1 MVTYV
6 AEDRPG
12 RNDLCSCGSRKKYK
26 KCCEVGDDAKASAA
40 RRRAASI
47 QHYSYDEISPEVEAL
62 RREVEARQAGVRRR
76 LAEEYGVLINFVVPV
91 QQDDGKVWCIGNR
104 VYTGAPLDQTFHEF
118 ILQRLR
124 EALGEDWRATQ
135 AAAEAGKEHYLY
147 RCFHQYSAWTAKV
160 RAETEADVDGLW
172 SRHPSG
178 WAQYLR
184 SVAWDVASLLH
195 ATATELPEDL
205 VSRMRDPAAFQGVRY
220 EVAVAALFARLDCEI
235 KFLDDK
241 KLRGEKH
248 VEFIATHRPSGQ
260 KFAVE
265 AKSRHRTGVI
275 NVDGEPDRE
284 DPLHGDQRSVRRLFT
299 KALEKEVGGL
309 PYLIFI
315 DINAPVGLGA
325 VGLEGKW
332 QSQVKAWMDRFPSPT
347 AEQPA
352 SYNGLYV
359 TNFSPQYDGEHMALG
374 GEWLE
379 VRPRFA
385 STLFDVDLFGA
396 IEYALDRFEKV
407 PEIGIDGELL

>member
-12 RNDLCSCGSRKKYK
+12 RNDLCSCGSGKKYK
-26 KCCEVGDDAKASAA
+26 KCCEAGDQAEMSAA
-40 RRRAASI
+40 RQRAASI
-47 QHYSYDEISPEVEAL
+47 QGYSYDEISPEVEAL
-62 RREVEARQAGVRRR
+62 RRNTEARQAGVRRR
-76 LAEEYGVLINFVVPV
+76 LAEEYGVLINFVAPV
-91 QQDDGKVWCIGNR
+91 QQGDGKVWCIGNR
-104 VYTGAPLDQTFHEF
+104 VYTGAPPNQTFHEF

-124 EALGEDWRATQ
+124 EMLGEDWRATQ

-147 RCFHQYSAWTAKV
+147 RCFREYNAWTARV
-160 RAETEADVDGLW
+160 SEETEASADGFW
-172 SRHPSG
+172 SGHPSG

-195 ATATELPEDL
+195 ATAVDLPEAL
-205 VSRMRDPAAFQGVRY
+205 VSRMRDPVAFQGARY
-220 EVAVAALFARLDCEI
+220 ELTVAALFARLDCEI
-235 KFLDDK
+235 EFLDDM
-241 KLRGEKH
+241 KLRCEKH

-275 NVDGEPDRE
+275 NEDGEPDRE
-284 DPLHGDQRSVRRLFT
+284 DPLRGDQRSVRRLFA

-332 QSQVKAWMDRFPSPT
+332 QSQVKAWMDRFSPPT
-347 AEQPA
+347 TEQPA
-352 SYNGLYV
+352 AYNGLYV
-359 TNFSPQYDGEHMALG
+359 TNFSPQYDGLQVALG

-396 IEYALDRFEKV
+396 IEYALDRFGKV
-407 PEIGIDGELL
+407 PEIGIDGALL